1 MIEYKDYQHFSVQKL
16 GFSSSRV
23 TMDLLYFNPNNF
35 GLQLSRSELDIFIDN
50 TFLGHSTSD
59 TLIQIPRHSDFV
71 IPIRFDAD
79 MKNVF
84 KNAWNTLFDKEV
96 LVSVTGHVKV
106 VKANVFMSMP
116 VNYEGKQKFSF
127 F

>member
-1 MIEYKDYQHFSVQKL
+1 M
-16 GFSSSRV
+16 
-23 TMDLLYFNPNNF
+23 
-35 GLQLSRSELDIFIDN
+35 DIFIDN

-79 MKNVF
+79 MKNIF

-96 LVSVTGHVKV
+96 LVRVTGHVKV
-106 VKANVFMSMP
+106 GKANVFMSMP